1 MSKYHRDVHKDI
13 RLSAL
18 LGPLKFVI
26 PVIGYVL
33 LYPIIIDRYGYEV
46 LGLWSLLS
54 AIPYALSTLDV
65 GFSQHIAR
73 EANRDADR
81 ERVLE
86 LYHHYVIAKK
96 FYFCIVLLL
105 LAVFLLF
112 AVFYSFSEL
121 PYSRS
126 GFAAAMILMILAV
139 LLELLA
145 KLEASVLQAGND
157 TYYTQIINGASPA
170 ILFLFAFLGAWNGY
184 PLELLSLGYL
194 LSFLTALIVFRR
206 RVSARQSRWM
216 DAAGIG
222 EHRFDLRELLALLKS
237 GVFLYGTSI
246 GMLIRDPILRF
257 TVATVLGL
265 EAAAVYEIAM
275 RVGRTARELVATGFL
290 SLYPSFALL
299 LKQGQTKTIEL
310 IARRTLV
317 LLLIAGW
324 GGLSTVAVL
333 SPWIYEIWL
342 GHFTED
348 LVAAT
353 QVVCVWCGV
362 TLFSVPFWHLIM
374 AGHKEKLAAAAVWIH
389 ALSSALVFPL
399 SRFVSLSLV
408 EILLLWTVVAVFTHI
423 SVYLVVERYFGLFI
437 SVVRKKE
444 VVLALKMPVTHQ
456 A

>member
-1 MSKYHRDVHKDI
+1 MSKFNRDVHKDI

-18 LGPLKFVI
+18 FGPLKFVI

-33 LYPIIIDRYGYEV
+33 LYPIIIERYGYDV

-73 EANRDADR
+73 EANRGANR
-81 ERVLE
+81 PKLLE
-86 LYHHYVIAKK
+86 LYHHYVIARK
-96 FYFCIVLLL
+96 FYLYVFLFLST
-105 LAVFLLF
+105 VFLLF

-121 PYSRS
+121 PYSKS
-126 GFAAAMILMILAV
+126 GFTVAMILMMLAV
-139 LLELLA
+139 FLELLS

-157 TYYTQIINGASPA
+157 TYYTQIVNGASPA
-170 ILFLFAFLGAWNGY
+170 ILFLFAFIGAWNGY

-194 LSFLTALIVFRR
+194 LSFLTALVVFRR
-206 RVSARQSRWM
+206 RVSARQSHWVE
-216 DAAGIG
+216 AASFG
-222 EHRFDLRELLALLKS
+222 ERRFDLRELMVLLKS

-246 GMLIRDPILRF
+246 GMLIRDPILRV

-299 LKQGQTKTIEL
+299 LKKRQTKTIEL
-310 IARRTLV
+310 IAQRSLV

-342 GHFTED
+342 GSFTAD
-348 LVAAT
+348 TTSFLRI
-353 QVVCVWCGV
+353 
-362 TLFSVPFWHLIM
+362 TLTNRPKYFS
-374 AGHKEKLAAAAVWIH
+374 
-389 ALSSALVFPL
+389 
-399 SRFVSLSLV
+399 
-408 EILLLWTVVAVFTHI
+408 TT
-423 SVYLVVERYFGLFI
+423 
-437 SVVRKKE
+437 
-444 VVLALKMPVTHQ
+444 T
-456 A
+456 